1 MSGFE
6 KFLIFV
12 VAVVIAGA
20 ILKYTEPIVRLV
32 GKNDLAEKYLGSGG
46 TYTMWKLLAVIIV
59 IWALVYWIGWK
70 L

>member
-12 VAVVIAGA
+12 VAVVVAGA

-46 TYTMWKLLAVIIV
+46 TYTMWKLLAVVIV